1 MNKDKKNTY
10 RWCLLVMVLP
20 LMLWGC
26 QGASK
31 KSSDSTSGHQI
42 SIAHKMGE
50 SLVEENPKRVVTL
63 DIGAL
68 ETLNELGIKPVGIPK
83 RHLPEYLA
91 AMRTDPEIADAGSV
105 IEPHIEAIAEL
116 RPDLILISTRQERF
130 YSQLSQIAP
139 TVFIGTDSKNY
150 LSSFQE
156 NTLLLGAIF
165 GKSELAQQKI
175 DALKTKIQDARDRY
189 ENREEK
195 GLFLIYNDGRF
206 SAFGKGSRF
215 GFVHDVLGIR
225 PVLDLHD
232 ESVHG
237 QRISN
242 ELIAEANPDYLF
254 IVDRNAA
261 VMGKKAK
268 LEDMENPLIH
278 RTQAYKNQHVFYLDP
293 DVWFISGGG
302 LTSVELM
309 VDDIVE
315 LIK

>member
-1 MNKDKKNTY
+1 
-10 RWCLLVMVLP
+10 
-20 LMLWGC
+20 
-26 QGASK
+26 
-31 KSSDSTSGHQI
+31 
-42 SIAHKMGE
+42 
-50 SLVEENPKRVVTL
+50 
-63 DIGAL
+63 
-68 ETLNELGIKPVGIPK
+68 
-83 RHLPEYLA
+83 
-91 AMRTDPEIADAGSV
+91 
-105 IEPHIEAIAEL
+105 
-116 RPDLILISTRQERF
+116 
-130 YSQLSQIAP
+130 
-139 TVFIGTDSKNY
+139 
-150 LSSFQE
+150 
-156 NTLLLGAIF
+156 
-165 GKSELAQQKI
+165 QQKI

-278 RTQAYKNQHVFYLDP
+278 
-293 DVWFISGGG
+293 
-302 LTSVELM
+302 
-309 VDDIVE
+309 
-315 LIK
+315 